1 MHEIM
6 WNQSIFQVISSIN
19 VISVKRLLTI
29 EENCTLIKV
38 ENTNKLDK
46 NINKLFERLTFY
58 ILMASNTFN
67 FRRYIC
73 IIKSGKNIMYTFA
86 I

>member
-58 ILMASNTFN
+58 ILIN
-67 FRRYIC
+67 
-73 IIKSGKNIMYTFA
+73 GKLHV
-86 I
+86 